1 MEKSVKRLVIFLFI
15 VLISSSACADEKN
28 AVGNINLGNSNN
40 SGNTEDTGNSGSSG
54 NTGDTGA
61 MENSAVKITINGQ
74 VFNAV
79 FYNNETAKA
88 FINMMPL
95 TLKMS
100 ELNGNEK
107 YYNLPNTLPVNSE
120 RVGSIKKGD
129 IMLYG
134 NNCIVIFYESFNTSY
149 SYTKIGYIENTDNL
163 AGALGTGSVN
173 VTFKK

>member
-1 MEKSVKRLVIFLFI
+1 MKKLIIFLFM
-15 VLISSSACADEKN
+15 VLLSSSACADDN
-28 AVGNINLGNSNN
+28 AGNNN
-40 SGNTEDTGNSGSSG
+40 Q
-54 NTGDTGA
+54 
-61 MENSAVKITINGQ
+61 MENTSVIITVNGKE
-74 VFNAV
+74 FNAV
-79 FYNNETAKA
+79 FYNNETANA

-95 TLKMS
+95 TLNMN

-107 YYNLPNTLPVNSE
+107 YYNLSTTLPVNSE

-163 AGALGTGSVN
+163 AAALGSGSVS
-173 VTFKK
+173 VTFNK

>member
-1 MEKSVKRLVIFLFI
+1 MKKLIIFLFT
-15 VLISSSACADEKN
+15 VLITSSACADDN
-28 AVGNINLGNSNN
+28 AGNNN
-40 SGNTEDTGNSGSSG
+40 Q
-54 NTGDTGA
+54 
-61 MENSAVKITINGQ
+61 MENTSVIITVNGKE
-74 VFNAV
+74 FNAV
-79 FYNNETAKA
+79 FYNNETANA

-95 TLKMS
+95 TLNMN

-107 YYNLPNTLPVNSE
+107 YYNLSTTLPVNSE

-163 AGALGTGSVN
+163 AAALGSGSVS
-173 VTFKK
+173 VTFNK